1 MELSEQGRKLLAV
14 LVAEIAKGK
23 LNPDKPEGFLG
34 YRQTLDLLKLPPD
47 APVGE
52 TDGQT
57 LQLNGLNELAAWI
70 HQHPKRLP
78 RLTGLIV
85 AKEPRVYA
93 DGTRRPANVPGKGY
107 FREYKRKS
115 VEDWQWWLEESR
127 KSIAFDWSPYAPAE
141 ETFEPEEVRN
151 VGAVSEGAQREVPA
165 KVRQRS
171 QKLRDLA
178 REHFRR
184 KSADKKLRC
193 AACDWTKPAFPLAYE
208 IIEIHH
214 TDELNLL
221 PATGR
226 TLTLGE
232 ALALLAPLCPTCH
245 RMLHGKPG
253 GGSFTVEELREY
265 LRNTST

>member
-23 LNPDKPEGFLG
+23 LNPDKPESFLG

-47 APVGE
+47 AQVGE

-57 LQLNGLNELAAWI
+57 LQLNGLNDLAAWI

-85 AKEPRVYA
+85 AKEPRVYP
-93 DGTRRPANVPGKGY
+93 DGTRRPAHVPGKGY

-115 VEDWQWWLEESR
+115 VEDWQWWLDESR
-127 KSIAFDWSPYAPAE
+127 RSIAFDWSPYAPVE
-141 ETFEPEEVRN
+141 ETFEPEEIRS
-151 VGAVSEGAQREVPA
+151 VGAVSEGAECVVPT

-171 QKLRDLA
+171 QRLRDLA
-178 REHFRR
+178 RNHFR
-184 KSADKKLRC
+184 SPDGKLRC
-193 AACDWTKPAFPLAYE
+193 AGCGWTKPAFQFAYE

-214 TDELNLL
+214 TKEMSSL
-221 PATGR
+221 PKTGQR
-226 TLTLGE
+226 LSLDE
-232 ALALLAPLCPTCH
+232 ALAMLTPLCPTCH
-245 RMLHGKPG
+245 RMLHAKPG
-253 GGSFTVEELREY
+253 GGCFTVEELRTC
-265 LRNTST
+265 LQNRPQ

>member
-34 YRQTLDLLKLPPD
+34 YRQTLDLLKLPSD

-93 DGTRRPANVPGKGY
+93 DGTRRPANVPGPKQISTANTARFE
-107 FREYKRKS
+107 FRACR
-115 VEDWQWWLEESR
+115 
-127 KSIAFDWSPYAPAE
+127 FNP
-141 ETFEPEEVRN
+141 
-151 VGAVSEGAQREVPA
+151 
-165 KVRQRS
+165 
-171 QKLRDLA
+171 LRG
-178 REHFRR
+178 
-184 KSADKKLRC
+184 SS
-193 AACDWTKPAFPLAYE
+193 Y
-208 IIEIHH
+208 
-214 TDELNLL
+214 LN
-221 PATGR
+221 
-226 TLTLGE
+226 
-232 ALALLAPLCPTCH
+232 
-245 RMLHGKPG
+245 
-253 GGSFTVEELREY
+253 S
-265 LRNTST
+265 